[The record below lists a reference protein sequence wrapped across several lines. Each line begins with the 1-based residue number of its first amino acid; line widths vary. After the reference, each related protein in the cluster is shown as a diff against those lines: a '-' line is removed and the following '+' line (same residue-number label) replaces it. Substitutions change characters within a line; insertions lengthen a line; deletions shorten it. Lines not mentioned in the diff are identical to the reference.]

1 MKSWKQFNLWFCC
14 GLLGLVWTVFP
25 VVQGFS
31 KTVDRIIAKVNEK
44 IITQSELEERTV
56 VRMMSLQKMNVQP
69 MPSQEEVMYE
79 ELKRM
84 IEERLLIDAG
94 RKLGLKVNEA
104 SVSKAIDEIKRTNG
118 LSDGDLE
125 KMLQA
130 EFKSLED
137 YKDKIRNQILV
148 SRVVGYE
155 VRKRATVTNEEIE
168 EYYNQHLKDYWIL
181 ERLKLR
187 HILFLMDDKLLEEDK
202 QFKIQKARLALKK
215 IRSGED
221 FIEVAKEFSEDISAS
236 TGGDLGEIER
246 GKLVPEFEKAAFR
259 LKEGEVSGLV
269 ETPYGLH
276 IIKVDKIFPGQT
288 LPLDKVRG
296 QIENQIKDQKLKIE
310 YEKYLLELAQQAFIE
325 NKMSPPSKTVAK
337 SSKKMA
343 PEKFLKP
350 SPNRENVL
358 ADIFPSQKKKDH
370 SREMT
375 RKQKFS
381 RFQTYE
387 EKLRHYK
394 QLRNNNKISDEEYQN
409 KKQELLSQF

>member
-14 GLLGLVWTVFP
+14 GLLGLVWAVSP
-25 VVQGFS
+25 VAQGFS

-56 VRMMSLQKMNVQP
+56 VKMMSLQKMNVQP

-84 IEERLLIDAG
+84 IDERLLVDAAG
-94 RKLGLKVNEA
+94 KLNLGVDEG
-104 SVSKAIDEIKRTNG
+104 SVTKAIDEIKRTNG
-118 LSDGDLE
+118 LNDGDLE

-130 EFKSLED
+130 ESKSIEE
-137 YKDKIRNQILV
+137 YKNKIRDQILI
-148 SRVVGYE
+148 SRVVNFE
-155 VRKRATVTNEEIE
+155 VRKRVTVSDEEIE
-168 EYYNQHLKDYWIL
+168 KYYSQHLKDYWTP
-181 ERLKLR
+181 EKLKLR
-187 HILFLMDDKLLEEDK
+187 HILFLMDDTLLEEDK
-202 QFKIQKARLALKK
+202 RFKRQKARLALKK
-215 IRSGED
+215 IRSGGD
-221 FIEVAKEFSEDISAS
+221 FIAVAKEFSEDISAS

-246 GKLVPEFEKAAFR
+246 GKMVPEFEKAAFR

-296 QIENQIKDQKLKIE
+296 QIENQIRDQKLKAE
-310 YEKYLLELAQQAFIE
+310 YEKYLSELKQKAFIE
-325 NKMSPPSKTVAK
+325 NKMSAPPQSIANIAPKNTPAK
-337 SSKKMA
+337 I
-343 PEKFLKP
+343 LKP
-350 SPNRENVL
+350 SPNRGEVL
-358 ADIFPSQKKKDH
+358 ADIPPSQKK
-370 SREMT
+370 RGPGRQMT

-387 EKLRHYK
+387 EKLRRYR
-394 QLRNNNKISDEEYQN
+394 QLRNNNKISEEEYQN

>member
-1 MKSWKQFNLWFCC
+1 MKSWKKFNLWFCC
-14 GLLGLVWTVFP
+14 GFLGLVWTIFP

-31 KTVDRIIAKVNEK
+31 RTVDRIVAKVNEK
-44 IITQSELEERTV
+44 IITQSELEERTAV
-56 VRMMSLQKMNVQP
+56 KIMSLQKMNVQP
-69 MPSQEEVMYE
+69 MPSQETVMYE

-94 RKLGLKVNEA
+94 RKLGLKVDEA
-104 SVSKAIDEIKRTNG
+104 SVTKAIDEIKRTNG
-118 LSDGDLE
+118 LNDGDLE

-130 EFKSLED
+130 EFKSMEE
-137 YKDKIRNQILV
+137 YKNKIHDQILI
-148 SRVVGYE
+148 SKVVGYE
-155 VRKRATVTNEEIE
+155 VRKRATVSNEEIE
-168 EYYNQHLKDYWIL
+168 AYYSQHLKDYWIMGK
-181 ERLKLR
+181 LKLR
-187 HILFLMDDKLLEEDK
+187 HILFLMDDKLLEKDK
-202 QFKIQKARLALKK
+202 RIKKQIARLALKK

-221 FIEVAKEFSEDISAS
+221 FIAVAKKFSEDISAS

-246 GKLVPEFEKAAFR
+246 GKMVPEFEKAAFL

-296 QIENQIKDQKLKIE
+296 QIENQIKDQKLKVE
-310 YEKYLLELAQQAFIE
+310 YEKYLLELTQKAFIE
-325 NKMSPPSKTVAK
+325 NKMSQPSQPVAGNAKKTTPV
-337 SSKKMA
+337 
-343 PEKFLKP
+343 ETLKP
-350 SPNRENVL
+350 SLSRGDEL
-358 ADIFPSQKKKDH
+358 ADIPPQKKKNS
-370 SREMT
+370 SRKLT

-394 QLRNNNKISDEEYQN
+394 QLRNNNKISEGEYQN

>member
-1 MKSWKQFNLWFCC
+1 MKFWKQFNLWFCC

-56 VRMMSLQKMNVQP
+56 VKMISLQKMNIQP

-94 RKLGLKVNEA
+94 RNLGLKVDEA

-137 YKDKIRNQILV
+137 YKDKIRNQILI

-168 EYYNQHLKDYWIL
+168 EYYNQHLKDYWVL

-202 QFKIQKARLALKK
+202 QFKIQRARLALKK

-246 GKLVPEFEKAAFR
+246 GKMVPEFEKAAFS

-288 LPLDKVRG
+288 LPLDKIRG
-296 QIENQIKDQKLKIE
+296 QIENQIKNQKLKIE
-310 YEKYLLELAQQAFIE
+310 YEKYLLELAQKAFIE
-325 NKMSPPSKTVAK
+325 NKMSPPSKPVTK
-337 SSKKMA
+337 SSKKMT
-343 PEKFLKP
+343 PEKSLKP

-358 ADIFPSQKKKDH
+358 ADIFPSQKKKDP

-375 RKQKFS
+375 QKQKFS

-387 EKLRHYK
+387 EKLRRYK
-394 QLRNNNKISDEEYQN
+394 QLRNNNKISEEEYQN